1 MIGWPSRKPRKDRA
15 DMTRGEPLRLVRQ
28 EQSDRLGSEQFDML
42 IIGGGITGAYAAL
55 DASLRGYRVALVE
68 KDDFASGTSSKSSKM
83 VHGGLRYIEQ
93 GNLGL
98 VRHSL
103 HERQRLRRNAR
114 HLVQRLPFLFPIL
127 ERDGVFDKRLAKA
140 FESLLWTYDL
150 AGGWREG
157 ILHQKLTPAEVLSH
171 CPTFKLDG
179 LLGGFL
185 YFDARV
191 DDARL
196 TLAVARTAAFHGA
209 AVLNHAKAVE
219 VTRDAHGRVD
229 GAIVQAGQTEIRVRA
244 AVVVMATGVWLRDWN
259 GSRKDD
265 PQALHIRPAKGVH
278 VAVPW
283 LKVRND
289 CTVTIPVPG
298 RSRRATI
305 TRWGNVSY
313 LGTTDEDY
321 DGDLDDVHCT
331 RRELDFLLEGARS
344 ALKTDLCADDVVGSI
359 AGCRPLVAPPGGKTL
374 EIKRNHEIRVAAD
387 GLVTIVGGKLTT
399 SRHMA
404 EQTIDAAQKVL
415 GKKARCITASAFL
428 LGAAGYDPQAIVASG
443 GLSAH
448 LGERYGTE
456 ARFVSD
462 LMQQDPALTAPLV
475 AGLPYTEAEALY
487 AVRHE
492 LAATV
497 EDVLSRRMRARLMAR
512 DASALA
518 AARVGQ
524 ILQAE
529 LGLSDT
535 EVARQVNGYRA
546 AIQHEKSVLMGDD
559 S

>member
-1 MIGWPSRKPRKDRA
+1 MMVLPSRSANRERA
-15 DMTRGEPLRLVRQ
+15 AMTRTDPLRLVRR
-28 EQSDRLGSEQFDML
+28 EQLDRLGADTFDIL
-42 IIGGGITGAYAAL
+42 IVGGGVTGAYAAL

-68 KDDFASGTSSKSSKM
+68 KSDFASGTSSKSSKM

-103 HERQRLRRNAR
+103 LERQRLRRNAR
-114 HLVQRLPFLFPIL
+114 HLVQRLPFLFPVL
-127 ERDGVFDKRLAKA
+127 ERDGVFDQRLAKA
-140 FESLLWTYDL
+140 FEGLLWTYDL

-157 ILHQKLTPAEVLSH
+157 ILHQKLTKAEVLSH
-171 CPTFKLDG
+171 CPTFNEEHLK
-179 LLGGFL
+179 GGFL

-196 TLAVARTAAFHGA
+196 TLNIARTAAFHGA
-209 AVLNHAKAVE
+209 AVTNHAR
-219 VTRDAHGRVD
+219 VTEITRNAHGKVD
-229 GAIVQAGQTEIRVRA
+229 GAIVQADGREIRVRA
-244 AVVVMATGVWLRDWN
+244 GAVIMATGVWLRDWT
-259 GSRKDD
+259 GRRKDE
-265 PQALHIRPAKGVH
+265 QKTLHIRPAKGVH
-278 VAVPW
+278 IAIPW
-283 LKVRND
+283 LKIRND

-321 DGDLDDVHCT
+321 DGDLDNVMCT
-331 RRELDFLLEGARS
+331 RQELDFLLDGARS
-344 ALKTDLCADDVVGSI
+344 ALKTDLQPEDVVGSI

-374 EIKRNHEIRVAAD
+374 EIKRNHEIHVAGD

-404 EQTIDAAQKVL
+404 EQTIDAAQQVI
-415 GKKARCITASAFL
+415 GKRARCRTKSAYL
-428 LGAAGYDPQAIVASG
+428 LGAAGYDAQAIVASG
-443 GLSAH
+443 GMAAH

-462 LMQQDPALTAPLV
+462 ILQADPSLARPIV
-475 AGLPYTEAEALY
+475 EGLPHTEAEIVY

-492 LAATV
+492 LAGTV
-497 EDVLSRRMRARLMAR
+497 DDILSRRIRARLMAR
-512 DASALA
+512 DASAQA
-518 AARVGQ
+518 APRVAQ

-529 LGLSDT
+529 LGLSGQA
-535 EVARQVNGYRA
+535 VAQQVSDYLA
-546 AIQHEKSVLMGDD
+546 AVALEKSVLMGDAA
-559 S
+559 

>member
-1 MIGWPSRKPRKDRA
+1 MSIFSFLKSGSDGA
-15 DMTRGEPLRLVRQ
+15 EMTGMTPLSFKRS
-28 EQSDRLGSEQFDML
+28 EQLDRLENDRFDIL
-42 IIGGGITGAYAAL
+42 IIGGGVTGAYAAL
-55 DASLRGYRVALVE
+55 DASLRGFRVALVE

-103 HERQRLRRNAR
+103 LERQRLKRNAR
-114 HLVQRLPFLFPIL
+114 HLVHRLPFLFPIL
-127 ERDGVFDKRLAKA
+127 EKDGVFDKRLAKA
-140 FESLLWTYDL
+140 FETLLWTYDL

-157 ILHQKLTPAEVLSH
+157 ILHQRLNKAQVLSH
-171 CPTFKLDG
+171 CPNFKEENLNGG
-179 LLGGFL
+179 LM

-196 TLAVARTAAFHGA
+196 TLNLARTAAFHGA
-209 AVLNHAKAVE
+209 AIANHTKAIE
-219 VTRDAHGRVD
+219 ITRNDHGKVT
-229 GAIVQAGQTEIRVRA
+229 GAVVQADNREITIKA
-244 AVVVMATGVWLRDWN
+244 SAVVMATGVWLRDWT
-259 GSRKDD
+259 GIKKGDT
-265 PQALHIRPAKGVH
+265 PTIEIRPAKGVH

-283 LKVRND
+283 LKIRND

-305 TRWGNVSY
+305 TRWGDISL

-321 DGDLDDVHCT
+321 KGDLDDVHCN
-331 RRELDFLLEGARS
+331 REELDFLVEGARS
-344 ALKTDLCADDVVGSI
+344 ALKTDLCAEDAVGSI

-374 EIKRNHEIRVAAD
+374 EIKRNHKIQIAHD
-387 GLVTIVGGKLTT
+387 GLITIVGGKLTT

-404 EQTIDAAQKVL
+404 EETIDAAQKVI
-415 GKKARCITASAFL
+415 GKSGKCQTKKAYL
-428 LGAAGYDPQAIVASG
+428 LGAAGYDPQAITPTG
-443 GLSAH
+443 GVQAH

-462 LMQQDPALTAPLV
+462 ILQDDPALIAPV
-475 AGLPYTEAEALY
+475 VTGLPHSEAEVVY

-492 LAATV
+492 MAGTV
-497 EDVLSRRMRARLMAR
+497 DDVLSRRMRARLNAR

-518 AARVGQ
+518 ATRVGA

-529 LGLSDT
+529 LGLSDQAVAQQVSDYVAS
-535 EVARQVNGYRA
+535 VARD
-546 AIQHEKSVLMGDD
+546 KSILMGV
-559 S
+559 